1 MRPLE
6 ARSYAT
12 LEGKVVCDLG
22 VQVAHEGNSY
32 VEYASGVGVELIG
45 LDTMSSAELNTW

>member
-1 MRPLE
+1 MQPLK

-12 LEGKVVCDLG
+12 FGGKVVCDLG

-32 VEYASGVGVELIG
+32 VECVHRVGIDLIG
-45 LDTMSSAELNTW
+45 LDMMSSAELST